1 MEKVITTHLFN
12 GNPQGIMNVFIS
24 NKICNMHVIP
34 RSLLDDVNNN
44 HDIKL
49 DQPAFYMLLGGSAE
63 FAELPQAYI
72 GHAESFEERVKS
84 HKSPSAHGK
93 KFWDKALVFVAGD
106 NTLTKVDVAYIE
118 AKLIEKA
125 KLLNNFSTSEN
136 KVKPVPPS
144 LPAHLRVVVD
154 EFISD
159 VELLTAFI
167 GCTIFNE
174 SIPQKP
180 KDSDLFFLKSRGGD
194 ARAYFHDGKLTILAG
209 SILASTSAPSLST
222 KMKRDQMVQN
232 LTNEV
237 NGKRVLSVNIELSPS
252 TAASFV
258 SGSSQNGWHFWKDK
272 NGEPLDKFRNQKSNF

>member
-12 GNPQGIMNVFIS
+12 GNSQGIMNVFIS
-24 NKICNMHVIP
+24 NKICNMYVIP
-34 RSLLDDVNNN
+34 RPLLVDANSNP
-44 HDIKL
+44 DIKL
-49 DQPAFYMLLGGSAE
+49 DQPAFYMLLGGYAE

-72 GHAESFEERVKS
+72 GHAESFKERVKF

-167 GCTIFNE
+167 GCSIFNE

-180 KDSDLFFLKSRGGD
+180 KDSELFFLKSRGGD
-194 ARAYFHDGKLTILAG
+194 ARAFFHGGKLTILAG
-209 SILASTSAPSLST
+209 SILALTSVPSLTT
-222 KMKRDQMVQN
+222 KMKRDQMVNN
-232 LTNEV
+232 LTDDV

-252 TAASFV
+252 TAASLV
-258 SGSSQNGWHFWKDK
+258 SGSSQNGWFLWKNQ
-272 NGEPLDKFRNQKSNF
+272 NGEPLDKFRNQ

>member
-1 MEKVITTHLFN
+1 MLYDMEKVITTHLFN

-24 NKICNMHVIP
+24 NKICNMYIIP
-34 RSLLDDVNNN
+34 RSMLDEANNN
-44 HDIKL
+44 PDIKL

-72 GHAESFEERVKS
+72 GHAESFKERVKS

-136 KVKPVPPS
+136 KVKPMPPS
-144 LPAHLRVVVD
+144 LPAHLRVIVD
-154 EFISD
+154 EFICD

-167 GCTIFNE
+167 GCSIFNE
-174 SIPQKP
+174 AIPQKP
-180 KDSDLFFLKSRGGD
+180 KDSELFFLKSRGGD
-194 ARAYFHDGKLTILAG
+194 ARAFFHDGKLTILAG
-209 SILASTSAPSLST
+209 SILASTSVPSLKSRISRD
-222 KMKRDQMVQN
+222 KMVENMSEN
-232 LTNEV
+232 IG
-237 NGKRVLSVNIELSPS
+237 GKRVLSVNLELSPS
-252 TAASFV
+252 TAASLV
-258 SGSSQNGWHFWKDK
+258 SGTSMNGWLYWKNKQGD
-272 NGEPLDKFRNQKSNF
+272 NLDKFRS